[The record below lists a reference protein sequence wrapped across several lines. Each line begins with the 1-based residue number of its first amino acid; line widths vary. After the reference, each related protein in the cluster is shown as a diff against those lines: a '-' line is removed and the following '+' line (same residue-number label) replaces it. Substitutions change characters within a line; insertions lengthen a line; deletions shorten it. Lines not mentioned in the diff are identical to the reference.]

1 MCETKP
7 KSKKSDDN
15 PNPNQTIPIENI
27 AVKDNLVSNPH
38 DEVTPP
44 EEKKILG
51 MHKNVFFVGLTS
63 FFTDTT
69 VYAVYPTLPI
79 FLKSIL
85 GISVP
90 NIALI
95 EGIAESTASV
105 LKALSG
111 WWSDKIGKN
120 KPFMLW
126 GYLMTAIITPFF
138 GFVSQAYQVMLL
150 RFVERIGKGI
160 RTAPRDSIIASA
172 GVKKSHGRNFGFHKA
187 MDNTGAILG
196 PFFAWLLIY
205 LSTRAHGTPTLSDYK
220 LFFILASIPAF
231 LGVITICLFIKDVK
245 KEDKSKLNKIS
256 LKDFDKKFY
265 TFLAIAFM
273 FSLGNSTDS
282 LLLLRAQ
289 DTGINQATVPLV
301 YLICN
306 FSAMILSV
314 PIGIISDKIGREKI
328 IIVGYLIYSVVYLGF
343 AHVSTPLMI
352 VALFALYGVYSAAC
366 DGIQKA
372 LVVDLIGNKHRG
384 TALGLFNAIIGITLL
399 PASVIGGIL
408 WNANTNHSLPFIFGS
423 SMAFISAILLAVF
436 YRKRF
441 KVAEKS
447 L

>member
-1 MCETKP
+1 MPDSQSSKNSTTIFENEPASLETSP
-7 KSKKSDDN
+7 S
-15 PNPNQTIPIENI
+15 
-27 AVKDNLVSNPH
+27 KDNLVIKPT
-38 DEVTPP
+38 EKAAILKA
-44 EEKKILG
+44 EKKILG
-51 MHKNVFFVGLTS
+51 MHKNIFFVGLTS

-69 VYAVYPTLPI
+69 VYAIYPTLPI

-120 KPFMLW
+120 RPFMLF

-138 GFVSQAYQVMLL
+138 GFLTHSYQILLL
-150 RFVERIGKGI
+150 RFVERVGKGI
-160 RTAPRDSIIASA
+160 RTAPRDSIIAAS
-172 GVKKSHGRNFGFHKA
+172 GGKKSHGRNFGFHKA
-187 MDNTGAILG
+187 MDNTGALLG

-205 LSTRAHGTPTLSDYK
+205 TCTKTHGAPTLNDYK
-220 LFFILASIPAF
+220 IFFILASIPAF
-231 LGVITICLFIKDVK
+231 LGVITIFLFIKDVK
-245 KEDKSKLNKIS
+245 AEKKSKLDKIS

-265 TFLAIAFM
+265 FFLAIAFV

-289 DTGINQATVPLV
+289 DTGISQATVPLV

-306 FSAMILSV
+306 FSAMLLSV

-328 IIVGYLIYSVVYLGF
+328 IILGYLIYSIVYLGF
-343 AHVSTPLMI
+343 AHVNTPAMI
-352 VALFALYGVYSAAC
+352 IGLFALYGVYSAAC

-372 LVVDLIGNKHRG
+372 LVADLIGNKHRG

-399 PASVIGGIL
+399 PASIIGGLL
-408 WNANTNHSLPFIFGS
+408 WDANSNHSLPFIFGS
-423 SMAFISAILLAVF
+423 AMAFLSALLLLIF

-441 KVAEKS
+441 KVSKS
-447 L
+447 T